1 MLAMEDT
8 LLAIA
13 IPVIGALVGFLV
25 YLGIALVSRV
35 LARQQATVLFA
46 KLYRRSAGSLR
57 LFLPLLGVHFS
68 LPAALGPELIEPAQL
83 ATRILLIATGAYML
97 IRLVYGV
104 DDFVEARL
112 GLHQPDNLDARRTVT
127 QLRVLRSV
135 LVAFITFTAIIV
147 ILLSFDGAR
156 QIGAGLL
163 ASAGLAGLVIG
174 FAAQRA
180 LGNLL
185 AGFQIAITQPIRLD
199 DVVVVEGEWGRVE
212 EITLTYVVIRIWD
225 ERRLILPISY
235 FLEKPFTNWTRESSE
250 ILGTIFLY
258 TDYSVPVEALRQ
270 ELDRLVEASDHWDG
284 RVKGLVVTDSKPT
297 TLELRALISARDGG
311 AAWDL
316 RCEVREGLVRFLQRE
331 YPEALPRFR
340 AELVKDAALGQ
351 SADG

>member
-1 MLAMEDT
+1 MPSFDK
-8 LLAIA
+8 LLLTIA
-13 IPVIGALVGFLV
+13 APVTGALIGFVV
-25 YLGIALVSRV
+25 YLGIALVSR
-35 LARQQATVLFA
+35 LMAKGSATVLFSR
-46 KLYRRSAGSLR
+46 LYRRSAGSLR

-68 LPAALGPELIEPAQL
+68 LPVALGPQITEPAQL
-83 ATRILLIATGAYML
+83 ATRILLIATGAYLL
-97 IRLVYGV
+97 IRLVYGI
-104 DDFVEARL
+104 DDFLESRL

-135 LVAFITFTAIIV
+135 LVCFITFTAIIV

-250 ILGTIFLY
+250 ILGTVFLY
-258 TDYSVPVEALRQ
+258 TDYTVPIDALRR
-270 ELDRLVEASDHWDG
+270 ELDRLLETSEHWDG

-297 TLELRALISARDGG
+297 TLELRALVSARDGG

-316 RCEVREGLVRFLQRE
+316 RCEIREGLIGFLQRE

-340 AELVKDAALGQ
+340 AELAQEVVGD
-351 SADG
+351 